1 MTKLMGRKSG
11 EAATLLLMD
20 FLSLTIANSV
30 YYYVRVRS
38 GLFRVITVP
47 DFWGPV
53 IVLTLFLIF
62 LFWFWGLY
70 KFSYLSSR
78 LDEIIAVAKVSTL
91 GVLFLFFVIFF
102 DDAASGRIP
111 HLRALVVFYE
121 CIIVLFVGVT
131 RVTFRTIQKKLLLRG
146 IGLRNAIIVGC
157 GDRARSVYNL
167 ANKYRSLGYK
177 PLGFV
182 EVGEKSANGDL
193 PAPLLYGVSRLNET
207 INRLGATE
215 VIIALEEKEKESLS
229 NIISV
234 INGEDV
240 SIKIVPDLY
249 DSIAG
254 QAHASQLQGFP
265 LIDVVP
271 QIMPPWQTATKRIL
285 DIAISCFAL
294 LIGLPLWAIIAV
306 FIKMDSRGPAIFKQE
321 RIGRDGRTFTLYKFR
336 SMCKD
341 AEQKTGPVWAAK
353 NDPRVTRVGR
363 FLRKSHLDET
373 PQFVNVLKGEMSL
386 VGPRPE
392 RQFFVEQ
399 LAKEIPLYRRR
410 FKVKPGLTGLSRVKY
425 KYDENIE
432 DVKIDLQYDLFYIE
446 NMSLRLD
453 FQILF
458 QTIFHV
464 LLAKGHA

>member
-1 MTKLMGRKSG
+1 MNRSIRKKSG
-11 EAATLLLMD
+11 EARILLLMD
-20 FLSLTIANSV
+20 FLSLAIANTI

-38 GLFRVITVP
+38 GLFRVITIP

-53 IVLTLFLIF
+53 LVLTLFFMF
-62 LFWFWGLY
+62 LYWFWGLY

-78 LDEIIAVAKVSTL
+78 LDELIAIGKISTF
-91 GVLFLFFVIFF
+91 GILFLFFVIFF

-111 HLRALVVFYE
+111 HLRALILFYE
-121 CIIVLFVGVT
+121 CCIVFFVGIT
-131 RVTFRTIQKKLLLRG
+131 RITYRTVEKRLLQNG

-157 GDRARSVYNL
+157 GERALSVYNL
-167 ANKYRSLGYK
+167 ANKYRTLGYK
-177 PLGFV
+177 PLGFI
-182 EVGEKSANGDL
+182 EVSEKSENENL
-193 PAPLLYGVSRLNET
+193 PAPLLSSVSKLNDT
-207 INRLGATE
+207 IDKLNATE
-215 VIIALEEKEKESLS
+215 VIIALEEKEKEGLN
-229 NIISV
+229 NIISI
-234 INGEDV
+234 INGADV

-271 QIMPPWQTATKRIL
+271 QIMPQWQMATKRVL
-285 DIAISCFAL
+285 DVAISVFAL
-294 LIGLPLWAIIAV
+294 VVGLPLWIIIAV
-306 FIKMDSRGPAIFKQE
+306 FIKLDSRGPAIFKQE
-321 RIGRDGRTFTLYKFR
+321 RIGKDGKIFTLYKFR

-341 AEQKTGPVWAAK
+341 AERKTGPVWASK

-373 PQFVNVLKGEMSL
+373 PQFINVLKGEMSL

-392 RQFFVEQ
+392 RQYFVEQ
-399 LAKEIPLYRRR
+399 LSKEISLYRRR
-410 FKVKPGLTGLSRVKY
+410 FKVKPGVTGLARIKY